1 MTTAFLFSS
10 SGATCPQQTGV
21 TISFN
26 GYGASCAAKIAVSLP
41 HYVETHDE
49 KLRSQFLAFVHQVG
63 TTDVNGKSVIQHL
76 QIDPAF
82 SYWWMTLF
90 ALRRWHADS
99 GIVQAI
105 KILALEQILID
116 LKISTL
122 HIEISEGSV
131 QSCVVNL
138 CKKLRISVVLIHPIK
153 RRLQLPHAF
162 GALAAF
168 GRTLLRSGYS
178 SARVQPE
185 TDSPSITVVDYLNG
199 FDIEAASSGEYRSRF
214 WSDLPT
220 IINNQFNSCQW
231 LHIRDVGKQSLS
243 RNQSAHLASLL
254 STSKRS
260 HTAIDLLDMRSIR
273 WRVIVG
279 YSRLLLISVKLRSAC
294 NAFTPK
300 GSQANLWPLFSAEW
314 AKSLRGSIAIQ
325 HLTQFHA
332 MRNRISRL
340 PKQTCGIYLM
350 ENQPWE
356 MALISAW
363 KASGHGTLI
372 GVPHAAPKFWE
383 VRRFVDPQSRVANG
397 VECFP
402 QPDVIA
408 TNSSLM
414 HQELRD
420 NGFQKNR
427 LVPVEALA
435 FAHLASLSAKP
446 TSSAAARQVAVLGD
460 FSETITHQLLD
471 MIGGLKG
478 ALPQGSVFK
487 PHPACVIEDEKL
499 AQVGLRAFTGEISDL
514 LATADITITTS
525 STSAA
530 LEAYCLGRTVIILV
544 DGAHFNMS
552 PLRRNVDVFFVH
564 SLSDLTVALTAALLS
579 DSGPQREFFNLDDQF
594 PLWTAFLTDLS
605 HG

>member
-10 SGATCPQQTGV
+10 AGATCPQQTSV

-26 GYGASCAAKIAVSLP
+26 GAVPSCAAEVAVSLP
-41 HYVETHDE
+41 NYVESHDE
-49 KLRSQFLAFVHQVG
+49 QLRSQFLAFVHQVG
-63 TTDVNGKSVIQHL
+63 TTDVDGKSVIQHL

-82 SYWWMTLF
+82 SFWWMTLF
-90 ALRRWHADS
+90 ALRRWHAES
-99 GIVQAI
+99 GIIQAI
-105 KILALEQILID
+105 KILALEQILVD

-122 HIEISEGSV
+122 HIEVPEGSV
-131 QSCVVNL
+131 QSCVVDL
-138 CKKLRISVVLIHPIK
+138 CKKLGISVVLRYPIK
-153 RRLQLPHAF
+153 RRLQIPHAF
-162 GALAAF
+162 IALATF

-185 TDSPSITVVDYLNG
+185 TDSPSITVVDYFNG
-199 FDIEAASSGEYRSRF
+199 FDIAAAGGGEYRSRF
-214 WSDLPT
+214 WSDLPR
-220 IINNQFNSCQW
+220 IIGNQFNSSQW

-243 RNQSAHLASLL
+243 KNQSEYLATSL
-254 STSKRS
+254 STSKHS
-260 HTAIDLLDMRSIR
+260 HTAINLLDMRNIR

-279 YSRLLLISVKLRSAC
+279 YLRLVLISIKLRSIR

-332 MRNRISRL
+332 MRNRISKL

-414 HQELRD
+414 HQELTD
-420 NGFQKNR
+420 NGFPKNR

-435 FAHLASLSAKP
+435 FAHLASLYAKP
-446 TSSAAARQVAVLGD
+446 TSSATSKQVAVLGD

-487 PHPACVIEDEKL
+487 PHPACVIEDKKL

-514 LATADITITTS
+514 LATANITITTS

-530 LEAYCLGRTVIILV
+530 LEAYCIGRTVIMLV

-552 PLRRNVDVFFVH
+552 PLRRNGDVFFVH
-564 SLSDLTVALTAALLS
+564 SLSDLTAALTAALSS

>member
-1 MTTAFLFSS
+1 L
-10 SGATCPQQTGV
+10 
-21 TISFN
+21 
-26 GYGASCAAKIAVSLP
+26 
-41 HYVETHDE
+41 
-49 KLRSQFLAFVHQVG
+49 
-63 TTDVNGKSVIQHL
+63 
-76 QIDPAF
+76 
-82 SYWWMTLF
+82 
-90 ALRRWHADS
+90 
-99 GIVQAI
+99 
-105 KILALEQILID
+105 
-116 LKISTL
+116 
-122 HIEISEGSV
+122 
-131 QSCVVNL
+131 
-138 CKKLRISVVLIHPIK
+138 
-153 RRLQLPHAF
+153 
-162 GALAAF
+162 
-168 GRTLLRSGYS
+168 
-178 SARVQPE
+178 
-185 TDSPSITVVDYLNG
+185 
-199 FDIEAASSGEYRSRF
+199 
-214 WSDLPT
+214 
-220 IINNQFNSCQW
+220 
-231 LHIRDVGKQSLS
+231 
-243 RNQSAHLASLL
+243 
-254 STSKRS
+254 KRS
-260 HTAIDLLDMRSIR
+260 HTAIDLLDMRNIR
-273 WRVIVG
+273 WRVTVD
-279 YSRLLLISVKLRSAC
+279 YLRLVLISFKLRSVH

-332 MRNRISRL
+332 MRNRISKL

-414 HQELRD
+414 HQELTD
-420 NGFQKNR
+420 NGFPKNR

-435 FAHLASLSAKP
+435 FAHLTSLCAKS
-446 TSSAAARQVAVLGD
+446 TSSTASKQVAVLGD
-460 FSETITHQLLD
+460 FSETITNQLLD
-471 MIGGLKG
+471 MIRGLKG

-487 PHPACVIEDEKL
+487 PHPACMIEDEKL

-530 LEAYCLGRTVIILV
+530 LEAYCLGRTVIMLV

-552 PLRRNVDVFFVH
+552 PLRRNGDVFFVH
-564 SLSDLTVALTAALLS
+564 SLSDLTAALTAALSS
-579 DSGPQREFFNLDDQF
+579 DSGPQREFFNLGDQF

>member
-10 SGATCPQQTGV
+10 SGATCPQQPNV

-26 GYGASCAAKIAVSLP
+26 GSAASCAAEIAVSLP
-41 HYVETHDE
+41 NYIESHDE
-49 KLRSQFLAFVHQVG
+49 QLRSQFLAFVHQVG
-63 TTDVNGKSVIQHL
+63 ATDVDGKSVIQHL
-76 QIDPAF
+76 QIDPTF
-82 SYWWMTLF
+82 SFWWMMLF
-90 ALRRWHADS
+90 ALRRWHPDS
-99 GIVQAI
+99 GIIQAV
-105 KILALEQILID
+105 KILALEQILVD

-122 HIEISEGSV
+122 HIEVSEGSV
-131 QSCVVNL
+131 QSCVVDV
-138 CKKLRISVVLIHPIK
+138 CKRLGISAVLRHPIK
-153 RRLQLPHAF
+153 RRSQLPHVLT
-162 GALAAF
+162 ALATF
-168 GRTLLRSGYS
+168 GRTLLKSGYS
-178 SARVQPE
+178 SARVQPLTE
-185 TDSPSITVVDYLNG
+185 SPSITVVDYFNG
-199 FDIEAASSGEYRSRF
+199 FDIAAADSGEYRSRF

-220 IINNQFNSCQW
+220 IIGDQFNSSQW
-231 LHIRDVGKQSLS
+231 LHIRDIGKQSLS
-243 RNQSAHLASLL
+243 KNQSEHLATSL
-254 STSKRS
+254 STLKRS
-260 HTAIDLLDMRSIR
+260 HTAIDLLDMRNIR
-273 WRVIVG
+273 WQVTVD
-279 YSRLLLISVKLRSAC
+279 YLRLVLISFKLRSVH

-332 MRNRISRL
+332 MRNRISKL
-340 PKQTCGIYLM
+340 PKQACGIYLM

-414 HQELRD
+414 HQELTD
-420 NGFQKNR
+420 NGFPKNR

-435 FAHLASLSAKP
+435 FAHLTSLCAKS
-446 TSSAAARQVAVLGD
+446 TSSTASKQVAVLGD
-460 FSETITHQLLD
+460 FSETITNQLLD
-471 MIGGLKG
+471 MIRGLKG

-487 PHPACVIEDEKL
+487 PHPACMIEDEKL

-530 LEAYCLGRTVIILV
+530 LEAYCLGRTVIMLV

-552 PLRRNVDVFFVH
+552 PLRRNGDVFFVH
-564 SLSDLTVALTAALLS
+564 SLSDLTAALTAALSS
-579 DSGPQREFFNLDDQF
+579 DSGPQREFFNLGDQF